1 MAITDNSAEPALRF
15 KRRKVAHT
23 KRAPLH
29 NEVTT
34 TSPERSPNAT
44 PIEAAVQQAT
54 LEEDESA
61 PNLREILRSRKRPR
75 DRIREAT
82 RKPEPVQS
90 QALVVADAPKQ
101 DLYATRFVAQ
111 TGQVVDRDDKQM

>member
-1 MAITDNSAEPALRF
+1 VNDLTA
-15 KRRKVAHT
+15 
-23 KRAPLH
+23 
-29 NEVTT
+29 TT
-34 TSPERSPNAT
+34 PERAHSAT
-44 PIEAAVQQAT
+44 PADASAQQAT
-54 LEEDESA
+54 VDEDESA

-82 RKPEPVQS
+82 RKPEPAQS

-111 TGQVVDRDDKQM
+111 TGQVVDRDDRQM